1 MDTNTP
7 STPKI
12 PMVAKLL
19 FTAFMVVLVPFYW
32 QNYGPTNFLYFCDVA
47 LFLTL
52 IGMWTEKSFPISMA
66 TVGIM
71 IPQILWI
78 VDYGSNLAGVPLIGL
93 TDYMFDPNNPLF
105 NRSLSLFHGWLPL
118 LLIWLTARV
127 GYDRRAALAW
137 IGTAWVL
144 LVVCYLWMPAPP
156 ADPNDPNLPVN
167 INYVYGF
174 DGQQQW
180 VSDIAWLGIVLLLQ
194 PLAVVGP
201 THWLLQ
207 RFAPKA
213 CNR

>member
-118 LLIWLTARV
+118 
-127 GYDRRAALAW
+127 
-137 IGTAWVL
+137 
-144 LVVCYLWMPAPP
+144 
-156 ADPNDPNLPVN
+156 
-167 INYVYGF
+167 
-174 DGQQQW
+174 
-180 VSDIAWLGIVLLLQ
+180 
-194 PLAVVGP
+194 
-201 THWLLQ
+201 
-207 RFAPKA
+207 
-213 CNR
+213 